1 MTADQE
7 QAFYEAAGFHASSLS
22 FDMKLFVGGLSI
34 VSALCILAGLMHL
47 LNTASPWDKTIFMM
61 SLFALSF
68 ILMMI
73 FAYVA

>member
-34 VSALCILAGLMHL
+34 VGALCILAGLMHL